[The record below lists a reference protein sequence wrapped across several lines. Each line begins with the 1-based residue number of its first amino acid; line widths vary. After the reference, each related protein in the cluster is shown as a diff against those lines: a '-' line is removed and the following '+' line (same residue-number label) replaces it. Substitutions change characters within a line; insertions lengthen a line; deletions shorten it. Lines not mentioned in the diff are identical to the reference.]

1 MKSDRQQLWWPR
13 RPAQAFLCWVSWMR
27 RRLEHYSE
35 QQAVL
40 AQREARGVLRFF
52 LLLGNFPAFHH
63 VKVGAK
69 SPTFPTLF
77 GPTLIHQQT
86 PTSVDKTS
94 RFAEVLPSILESN
107 SKGEKKPSQRFA
119 TWFGCQRLVGFVFF
133 SPPNLLHQIE
143 DFPGWFTYKITHFER
158 KMMIFS
164 MIAICSMLILQGCI
178 SWAIT
183 SLYLGGPKM

>member
-1 MKSDRQQLWWPR
+1 MSNK
-13 RPAQAFLCWVSWMR
+13 LCW
-27 RRLEHYSE
+27 HSE
-35 QQAVL
+35 KRVGCL
-40 AQREARGVLRFF
+40 DFL
-52 LLLGNFPAFHH
+52 LLLGNFPAFPSCKGWRKIAHISYTLWSN
-63 VKVGAK
+63 VD
-69 SPTFPTLF
+69 SPTNPDQLV
-77 GPTLIHQQT
+77 I
-86 PTSVDKTS
+86 VDKTS

-133 SPPNLLHQIE
+133 SPPNPLHQIE

-183 SLYLGGPKM
+183 SLYLGGPKMQGMKKE

>member
-1 MKSDRQQLWWPR
+1 MKSDRQQLWWRR

-77 GPTLIHQQT
+77 GPTLIHPET
-86 PTSVDKTS
+86 PTSWSSKKISWKVCWSAAFDPGVKQQ
-94 RFAEVLPSILESN
+94 RWEKAEPKICHLVWW
-107 SKGEKKPSQRFA
+107 QRFPL
-119 TWFGCQRLVGFVFF
+119 TGPTPNRRFSRLNKPTKSPILKGKWCF
-133 SPPNLLHQIE
+133 SL
-143 DFPGWFTYKITHFER
+143 W
-158 KMMIFS
+158 
-164 MIAICSMLILQGCI
+164 LQYVPC
-178 SWAIT
+178 
-183 SLYLGGPKM
+183 